1 MTPFASSRAG
11 GQPAVLL
18 DTGVLV
24 AVFNRLDPQ
33 HHVAA
38 AWLARNTAPLLTV
51 EAVLSETAFFL
62 PARLRGALAGL
73 AARGVLQVHSPDA
86 AGHARIAQLFD
97 KYADQDPDWA
107 DLALVWLA
115 ETAGV
120 NRIATLDVA
129 DFSVYRIQG
138 RKRFE
143 MALLG

>member
-1 MTPFASSRAG
+1 LRPQTKPALG
-11 GQPAVLL
+11 GRSAVLV

-33 HHVAA
+33 HNTAT
-38 AWLARNTAPLLTV
+38 AWLARNTALMLTV
-51 EAVLSETAFFL
+51 EPVLSEAAFFL
-62 PARLRGALAGL
+62 PARLRASLAGL
-73 AARGVLQVHSPDA
+73 AARGVLQVHHPNA
-86 AGHARIAQLFD
+86 AGYARIAQLFD

-115 ETAGV
+115 ETCGV
-120 NRIATLDVA
+120 NQIATLDVA
-129 DFSVYRIQG
+129 DFSIYRIQG

>member
-1 MTPFASSRAG
+1 MPLVPERR
-11 GQPAVLL
+11 AVLV

-33 HHVAA
+33 HSAAA

-51 EAVLSETAFFL
+51 EPVLSETAFFL
-62 PARLRGALAGL
+62 PARLRAALATL
-73 AARGVLQVHSPDA
+73 AAKRVLQVHDVDD
-86 AGHARIAQLFD
+86 AGHARMAELFD

-120 NRIATLDVA
+120 HCIATLDMA
-129 DFSVYRIQG
+129 GFSVYRIKG

-143 MALLG
+143 MALLA